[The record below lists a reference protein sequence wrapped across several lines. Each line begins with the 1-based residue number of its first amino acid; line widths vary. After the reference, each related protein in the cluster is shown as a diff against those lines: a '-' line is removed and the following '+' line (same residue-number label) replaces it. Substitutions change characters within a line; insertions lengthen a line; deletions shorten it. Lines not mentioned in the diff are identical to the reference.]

1 MYYKEQHLL
10 ELYDLK
16 HRHDD
21 DNQYVDYEKDILN
34 RTLSPKLFENDRM
47 FNFLDMTKRLVA
59 ILFDNYNIIKN
70 FKNYNVDK
78 YYYQHKN

>member
-1 MYYKEQHLL
+1 MYYNEQHLE
-10 ELYDLK
+10 ELYIMK

-21 DNQYVDYEKDILN
+21 DNKFVDYEKDILN
-34 RTLSPKLFENDRM
+34 KTLSPRLFENERM
-47 FNFLDMTKRLVA
+47 FNFLDKSKRLVA

-78 YYYQHKN
+78 YYYKHKN

>member
-1 MYYKEQHLL
+1 MYYKEQYLN
-10 ELYDLK
+10 EIYELK

-21 DNQYVDYEKDILN
+21 DTNFVDYEKDILN
-34 RTLSPKLFENDRM
+34 KTLSPKLFESDRM
-47 FNFLDMTKRLVA
+47 FFFLTRLQRLVA

-78 YYYQHKN
+78 YYYKHKN